1 MCWKL
6 QSISGFRREFDVPCW
21 TKLLL
26 ALSCWEVRKNVFNHA
41 LLRPRVSRKS
51 KPRLIV
57 ALRIAEMVQLK
68 ASIALLRA
76 SCLIYTCKK
85 LVGLISCNSPIQA
98 RRHSVSPRHFLQ
110 FIVLDWKHFSSRAQW
125 STLSRMEHQTLN
137 ENLESTEVSNAC
149 HCHIYDLLLYY
160 KFPVFWEEIFEIGPG
175 QKFFGCKSQVFVE
188 NNASKA
194 SNRKSLP
201 LMPLSTKP

>member
-26 ALSCWEVRKNVFNHA
+26 ALSCWEVRKNVFNH
-41 LLRPRVSRKS
+41 
-51 KPRLIV
+51 
-57 ALRIAEMVQLK
+57 
-68 ASIALLRA
+68 ALLRA

-137 ENLESTEVSNAC
+137 ENLESTEVSNSC

-160 KFPVFWEEIFEIGPG
+160 KFPVFWEEIFEIGPD
-175 QKFFGCKSQVFVE
+175 QKFFGCESQVFVE